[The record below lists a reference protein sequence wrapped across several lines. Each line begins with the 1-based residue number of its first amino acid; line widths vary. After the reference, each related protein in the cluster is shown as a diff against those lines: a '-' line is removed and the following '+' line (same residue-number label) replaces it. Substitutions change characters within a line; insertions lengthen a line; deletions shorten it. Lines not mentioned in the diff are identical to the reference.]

1 MGKDI
6 RVKVGVS
13 SMEDKMQK
21 ARLRWFGYV
30 MKRSVDVLMQ
40 KCERLAMDEF
50 RKGKGRMKKYWI
62 EVVRQH

>member
-1 MGKDI
+1 
-6 RVKVGVS
+6 
-13 SMEDKMQK
+13 MEDKMQK